1 MHRKTSEPSFIDVL
15 VPDHIGRNDQLDR
28 IDEMIDWPKVAK
40 QVSGLYASTE
50 GRPAYP
56 PLTMVK
62 IIILQQWY
70 DASDVAIEE
79 AVTDRLSFRRFA
91 GLTLQDAVPDHST
104 ISRFRK
110 AVAERGLAQ
119 RLFEE
124 VGRQLEKKGL
134 LVKKGTLIDA
144 SALEAQAR
152 HPGSEAGARSK
163 TDPDAAWTRKGKKS
177 RFGYKLHIGMDGVSG
192 LVRGVEL
199 TPANVADTDVADAL
213 IMGDEKA
220 VYADKAYESK
230 ERRKRLRACGINDRI
245 MHRSHKNQAELP
257 YWQRRRNALVSKVRA
272 PVEGVFGTLKRSY
285 GYWRTRY
292 VGLEKNVAEAMFKV
306 MAYNLR
312 RADGLCEARGAAIA

>member
-28 IDEMIDWPKVAK
+28 IDQMIDWPKVAK
-40 QVSGLYASTE
+40 QVNGLYASPE

-79 AVTDRLSFRRFA
+79 AVADRLSFRRFA
-91 GLTLQDAVPDHST
+91 GLSLDDAAPDHST

-110 AVAERGLAQ
+110 AVEERGLAR

-124 VGRQLEKKGL
+124 VGRQLERKGL

-152 HPGSEAGARSK
+152 RPGSEAGGRSK
-163 TDPDAAWTRKGKKS
+163 TDPDAAWTRKGRS
-177 RFGYKLHIGMDGVSG
+177 RASATNCISG
-192 LVRGVEL
+192 WTG
-199 TPANVADTDVADAL
+199 
-213 IMGDEKA
+213 
-220 VYADKAYESK
+220 
-230 ERRKRLRACGINDRI
+230 
-245 MHRSHKNQAELP
+245 
-257 YWQRRRNALVSKVRA
+257 A
-272 PVEGVFGTLKRSY
+272 PG
-285 GYWRTRY
+285 
-292 VGLEKNVAEAMFKV
+292 
-306 MAYNLR
+306 
-312 RADGLCEARGAAIA
+312 

>member
-1 MHRKTSEPSFIDVL
+1 MHRKTSEPSFINVL
-15 VPDHIGRNDQLDR
+15 IPDHIERNDQLDR
-28 IDEMIDWPKVAK
+28 IDKMIDWPKVAK
-40 QVSGLYASTE
+40 QVNGLYASPE
-50 GRPAYP
+50 GRPAYA

-79 AVTDRLSFRRFA
+79 AVIDRLSFRRFA
-91 GLTLQDAVPDHST
+91 GLSLDDAVPDHST

-110 AVAERGLAQ
+110 AVAERGLARQ
-119 RLFEE
+119 LFEE
-124 VGRQLEKKGL
+124 VGRQLEEKGL

-144 SALEAQAR
+144 SVIEAQAR
-152 HPGSEAGARSK
+152 RPHSEAGARSK

-192 LVRGVEL
+192 LIRGVEL

-213 IMGDEKA
+213 IMGDEEA
-220 VYADKAYESK
+220 
-230 ERRKRLRACGINDRI
+230 
-245 MHRSHKNQAELP
+245 
-257 YWQRRRNALVSKVRA
+257 
-272 PVEGVFGTLKRSY
+272 VFGTLKRSY
-285 GYWRTRY
+285 GYWQTRY

-306 MAYNLR
+306 LAYNLR